1 MMKEYRLVMQYKTPE
16 GRFINKDIIISGEI
30 KEPKEILDLGLRHK
44 EQIEILQKIQD
55 SILNKQSEYLK
66 EDINYCPQCGNKLH
80 KNGINKCSFNS
91 VFTDHKVPVHRQI
104 CGNCKWSSVPSINSL
119 FGSHMHP
126 DLIKLQCEEASKQSY
141 TKAKLSLNLKACKTR
156 KVNSTMTIHGV
167 VETVGN
173 YISQNPDGD
182 LSKAKPAS
190 TLVVQVDGGH
200 IKSKEQEVRSF
211 EAMTSVIYK
220 PENVATKGKKERGV
234 IIEKH
239 CASSALDDKQEQI
252 KKHTLIAAK
261 KEGLTKETELVAI
274 SDGATNCWSVIDY
287 LKEHC
292 KSVTAILDWFHISM
306 KFQNIGKLKSEES
319 KELLE
324 SAKWSLWHG
333 NTKLFDERITQL
345 IKQISNIKLLKKLH
359 ELKQYITNN
368 KSRIV
373 DYNTRKDQNLIFTSN
388 LAECTVESLINQRC
402 KGKQHMQWSREG
414 VQPILQI
421 RAAAASNDWQL
432 NWQKYI
438 LGAYQKAA

>member
-1 MMKEYRLVMQYKTPE
+1 MQEYRLVMQYKNPE
-16 GRFINKDIIISGEI
+16 GKFIDNDIIISSKI
-30 KEPKEILDLGLRHK
+30 QEPKIILELGLRHN

-66 EDINYCPQCGNKLH
+66 EDINYCPKCGNKLH

-141 TKAKLSLNLKACKTR
+141 SKAKLSLNLKACKTR

-173 YISQNPDGD
+173 YISQNPDED
-182 LSKAKPAS
+182 ISKATLAR
-190 TLVVQVDGGH
+190 TLVIQVDGGH
-200 IKSKEQEVRSF
+200 IKSKEQDERSF
-211 EAMTSVIYK
+211 EAITSVIYK
-220 PENVATKGKKERGV
+220 PENVSKKGKKERG
-234 IIEKH
+234 IIVEKH
-239 CASSALDDKQEQI
+239 CAASALADKQEQI

-261 KEGLTKETELVAI
+261 KEGLTEETELVAI
-274 SDGATNCWSVIDY
+274 SDGAANCWSVIDY
-287 LKEHC
+287 LKGHC
-292 KSVTAILDWFHISM
+292 KSVTTILDWFHISR
-306 KFQNIGKLKSEES
+306 KFQNIGKLKSEGS

-345 IKQISNIKLLKKLH
+345 IAEISNIKLLKKLG
-359 ELKQYITNN
+359 ELKQYISNN

-373 DYNTRKDQNLIFTSN
+373 DYNSRKEQNLIFTSN

-421 RAAAASNDWQL
+421 RAASVSNDWQL